1 MLLYILRTCREP
13 SGLVRERVL
22 TPQKKKKR
30 RREEEYCCKSMRER
44 ERLYVPKQK
53 TSEWILLYNLL

>member
-1 MLLYILRTCREP
+1 MLLYILRTCRAP

-22 TPQKKKKR
+22 IPQKKKR
-30 RREEEYCCKSMRER
+30 GRVQLQEYERER